1 MTTPKLGFAVGLMVL
16 GAAAIILSKGPR
28 QNEHASHFAAP
39 DDAVS
44 SSLVEDDLVAAAQL
58 EETRDFAR
66 AKVQALIR
74 AASASAEPKDD
85 GHKSKPGTLD
95 LKTRAE
101 QALERLVGLR
111 QCERQAGNL
120 RRGDMRDI
128 AKRCPVNHPEALEY
142 AGGYAQVLVDQTVM
156 ELALL
161 RELAL
166 AARSKGLTDPFDVGR
181 IANVY
186 IQHADDNVREQALA
200 LAEIL
205 PDSEGA
211 KAMQIASIALKSTV
225 SGPLAKQ
232 AIELLAR
239 HRERDPSM
247 ADQAVIRT
255 LKSGGWDVKSAVAG
269 LSLPF
274 LTAENRAEFTKIM
287 NAEPERSK
295 LRLHLRLNLEEFDR
309 QMRL

>member
-1 MTTPKLGFAVGLMVL
+1 MRVRKLGLAVGVLM
-16 GAAAIILSKGPR
+16 
-28 QNEHASHFAAP
+28 
-39 DDAVS
+39 
-44 SSLVEDDLVAAAQL
+44 LVAAATFLSKGHRQNEQSSRAEAADSVSL
-58 EETRDFAR
+58 GQAPEDSAAAAQREETADFAK

-74 AASASAEPKDD
+74 AAAVPAEPKDN
-85 GHKSKPGTLD
+85 GKKSGFGTLD
-95 LKTRAE
+95 LKAPAD

-111 QCERQAGNL
+111 HCERQAGNL
-120 RRGDMRDI
+120 NQDNLREI
-128 AKRCPVNHPEALEY
+128 AKRCPVNHPEAREY

-166 AARSKGLTDPFDVGR
+166 AARSNGLNDPFDVGR
-181 IANVY
+181 IASVY
-186 IQHADDNVREQALA
+186 IRHADDNVREQALA

-205 PDSEGA
+205 PDTEGT
-211 KAMQIASIALKSTV
+211 KAMEIAVSALQSTV
-225 SGPLAKQ
+225 SGPLATQ

-239 HRERDPSM
+239 HRERDPAR
-247 ADQAVIRT
+247 ADKAVVRA

-309 QMRL
+309 QARL